1 MGLSSWSLL
10 RVAKDELATAKHLV
24 LCGFDGLCDE
34 EIKDTT
40 TVIAYYIS
48 LSAYNT
54 IQYLVE
60 KKSGTGA
67 SFSDIASGV
76 EEAKKLEVSVPEL
89 IVENADK
96 IESWSRDFKG
106 LLGDYIGVSDT
117 ELVFEVG
124 KAVEEWHSELFVQ
137 GIR

>member
-10 RVAKDELATAKHLV
+10 RVAKDELATAKHIA
-24 LCGFDGLCDE
+24 LCGFEGLDSDE
-34 EIKDTT
+34 VQDAI
-40 TVIAYYIS
+40 TVIAYYVS
-48 LSAYNT
+48 LSTYNT

-60 KKSGTGA
+60 KKIKAGA
-67 SFSDIASGV
+67 YFDDIASGV
-76 EEAKKLEVSVPEL
+76 EEDEKIGISVPEL
-89 IVENADK
+89 IVKNADE

-117 ELVFEVG
+117 ELVLEVG

-137 GIR
+137 GLS